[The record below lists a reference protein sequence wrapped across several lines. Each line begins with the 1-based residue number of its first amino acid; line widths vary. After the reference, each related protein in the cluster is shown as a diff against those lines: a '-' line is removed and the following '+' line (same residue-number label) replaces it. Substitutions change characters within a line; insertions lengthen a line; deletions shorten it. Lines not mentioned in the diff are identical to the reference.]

1 MDGILVGTK
10 DGEAEGAVVGT
21 IEGEAE
27 GFKEG

>member
-21 IEGEAE
+21 IEGETE